1 MNASQL
7 GRLLERRITG
17 RFAPYKDRIEIIEE
31 TQLTQAYGACC
42 FGIDHFIR
50 FGTKQIHVQEKWEA
64 TAPKLRDLRHFVVA
78 SNALQGKL
86 PLLEQPLR
94 IFLSKRRINA
104 PESLFVLEASKTE
117 NLSEFDNIEV
127 AAEELYKYCCRH
139 FGLEPLPL
147 SAADLVAL
155 ENVMLENIVAPRH
168 PLQDSIIAELQI
180 LSENFSQMLEQL
192 YSRVDP
198 NTLAPLN
205 DYASNSNLGAVIAF
219 FKTKRDTPTGYDVWL
234 SLLKEIRPIQVK
246 MEQVNQETGNRIY
259 PKSRIGAPALYPT
272 EEEIAAMKLRM
283 TGRGQRH
290 NRRALVTV
298 IKEETAQVETA
309 EDTT

>member
-7 GRLLERRITG
+7 GRLLEHRITG

-31 TQLTQAYGACC
+31 TSLTQAYGTCC

-78 SNALQGKL
+78 SNALQDKL

-117 NLSEFDNIEV
+117 NLAEFDNIEA
-127 AAEELYKYCCRH
+127 AAEELFQRCCRH
-139 FGLEPLPL
+139 FGLEPLSL
-147 SAADLVAL
+147 SPEDVAALESADLEIAAV
-155 ENVMLENIVAPRH
+155 PRH
-168 PLQDSIIAELQI
+168 PLQDLISEELQ
-180 LSENFSQMLEQL
+180 NFSQKIPQMLEQL

-198 NTLAPLN
+198 DTLSPLQ
-205 DYASNSNLGAVIAF
+205 DYISNSNLGAIIAF

-234 SLLKEIRPIQVK
+234 SLLREIRPIQVK
-246 MEQVNQETGNRIY
+246 MEQVNTETGHRIY
-259 PKSRIGAPALYPT
+259 PKSRIGPPALYPT
-272 EEEIAAMKLRM
+272 EEEIAATKLRM
-283 TGRGQRH
+283 TSRGQRWR
-290 NRRALVTV
+290 RRALVTV
-298 IKEETAQVETA
+298 IKQES
-309 EDTT
+309 DGDN

>member
-17 RFAPYKDRIEIIEE
+17 RFKPHRDQIEIIEE
-31 TQLTQAYGACC
+31 INLTQAYGACC

-50 FGTKQIHVQEKWEA
+50 FGTKQVHVQEKWEA
-64 TAPKLRDLRHFVVA
+64 SSPKLRDLRHFVVA
-78 SNALQGKL
+78 SNALQAKV

-127 AAEELYKYCCRH
+127 AAEELYMRCCHH

-147 SAADLVAL
+147 SPEDLAALEHADLEISV
-155 ENVMLENIVAPRH
+155 VQRH
-168 PLQDSIIAELQI
+168 PLQDLVAEDFQT
-180 LSENFSQMLEQL
+180 LSNKFPQMLEQL
-192 YSRVDP
+192 YSHLDP
-198 NTLAPLN
+198 DTLKVLN
-205 DYASNSNLGAVIAF
+205 DSVPNSNLGAVIAF

-234 SLLKEIRPIQVK
+234 SLLGEIRPIQVK
-246 MEQVNQETGNRIY
+246 MEQVNQETGHRIY
-259 PKSRIGAPALYPT
+259 PKSKIGQPALYPT
-272 EEEIAAMKLRM
+272 EEEISAMKLRM
-283 TGRGQRH
+283 TGRGQRFR
-290 NRRALVTV
+290 RRALVTV
-298 IKEETAQVETA
+298 IKEYPA